1 MALYIKMLQF
11 IKPFKKAILMTFLL
25 TFFYVI
31 LNNLSLWVTV
41 DFLKE
46 LFDMDTARTEQ
57 VETGS
62 DSLKTVKGSEND
74 VIKEKLGVDINIGIY
89 KKINNRIRSYLIRD
103 TKSGT
108 LLTVCFVIFFTFLL
122 KNIIQYTRRM
132 ILSYIEVKVIVNIRS
147 QIHRVFMHL
156 PIRFFDE
163 HHSGDMHSLQ
173 FNDVYAIRAM
183 LYESFGKMIL
193 SPIQILSNVVILVI
207 ISWELSLITFLII
220 PVIAYII
227 VTIGKGI
234 RRKARR
240 VFFQMA
246 NVMSTFS
253 ESIQGIRI
261 VKAFTN
267 EEKEIKKYDEV
278 NHVFFLKTMQ
288 EQFLR
293 NATSP
298 INEVIL
304 VLMLSFLLWYGGNL
318 VYSHE
323 GIQAEDFIRFL
334 LFLFTIFQPIKDLS
348 GVNNTLQTGM
358 AAGERIFAVMDAPI
372 EDYNREG
379 CKEFGSFNK
388 SIVIKDVNFRY
399 ENDLPYVLKNINL
412 VIKKGETVA
421 FVGHSGSGKTTLA
434 NLIPRFYEIDEG
446 SIGIDD
452 VSIKDICLLSLRR
465 NISIVTQE
473 SILFN
478 NTIRANIAYGTE
490 NISDD
495 DVIKAAKAA
504 NAWEFIKQ
512 MEKGLDTEIGE
523 KGTKLSGGQKQRLSI
538 ARAILKNPPILI
550 LDEATSALDTE
561 SERLVQEAITKLME
575 NRTVLVIAHRLS
587 TITHADKIVVMDHGK
602 IMDTG
607 THLELLKKSKIYKML
622 SQNQF
627 ISLGDDDNA
636 EKT

>member
-25 TFFYVI
+25 TFIYVI

-46 LFDMDTARTEQ
+46 LFDMDAPETELAAA
-57 VETGS
+57 G
-62 DSLKTVKGSEND
+62 DSLKTDKGGEGD
-74 VIKEKLGVDINIGIY
+74 IIKEKLGVDINIGIY
-89 KKINNRIRSYLIRD
+89 KRINNRIRSYLIRD
-103 TKSGT
+103 TKSDT

-122 KNIIQYTRRM
+122 KNIIQYARRM

-163 HHSGDMHSLQ
+163 HHSGDLHSLQ

-193 SPIQILSNVVILVI
+193 SPIQILSNIVILII
-207 ISWELSLITFLII
+207 ISWKLSLITFLII

-227 VTIGKGI
+227 VAIGKGI

-278 NHVFFLKTMQ
+278 NHNFFIKTMQ

-318 VYSHE
+318 VYAHE

-358 AAGERIFAVMDAPI
+358 AAGERIFAVLDAPT

-379 CKEFGSFNK
+379 CKDMEGFNRK
-388 SIVIKDVNFRY
+388 IVLKNVNFRY
-399 ENDLPYVLKNINL
+399 EKDLPYVLENINL
-412 VIKKGETVA
+412 TINKGETVA

-434 NLIPRFYEIDEG
+434 NLLPRFYEVEEG
-446 SIGIDD
+446 SIEIDD
-452 VSIKDICLLSLRR
+452 IEIKDICLLSLRR
-465 NISIVTQE
+465 NISVVTQE

-478 NTIRANIAYGTE
+478 NTVRANIAYGM
-490 NISDD
+490 D
-495 DVIKAAKAA
+495 DVRDEDVINAAKAA
-504 NAWEFIKQ
+504 NAWEFIEQ
-512 MEKGLDTEIGE
+512 MENGLDTEIGE

-575 NRTVLVIAHRLS
+575 NRTVMVIAHRLS
-587 TITHADKIVVMDHGK
+587 TITHADKIVVMDHGR
-602 IMDTG
+602 IMDSG
-607 THLELLKKSKIYKML
+607 THSELLKKSKIYKML

-627 ISLGDDDNA
+627 ISLGND
-636 EKT
+636 EK